1 MAIITGTSGND
12 ILTGTSADDEIVAFG
27 GHDKVDGGEGY
38 DQLRIEYTSTR
49 WDFFG
54 FPSSITWDGKQ
65 FTGVIRPREF
75 HEQTEFKNIE
85 SLDVT
90 LSINPEIVRI
100 SVDGLPGNSSA
111 VINAGGGIDTLSLTM
126 KIADTFFDA
135 SSLNDIKTNLPWK
148 FVSFEQFGIF
158 LGDGNNVIT
167 TSDGYDFIKAG
178 SGRNTINAGG
188 GGDQIVSQ
196 GGIDTIDGGAGS
208 DIWRLAL
215 SDTNINWHFNYD
227 GNGQTGSLSNGSRAT
242 SIESVSGDFGSG
254 NDRVT
259 LVRGV
264 GSFSLGAGSDY
275 VSLSQSSVVSV
286 DGGTGIDT
294 LILDQRGSQDRA
306 YSYLEYDPASGYSGE
321 VAWSSID
328 GFENIT
334 LYLDDG
340 GSSLQVQAD
349 GLQQGAKVRAVG
361 GTGHDVLLLD
371 FEKFSSVRVSVG
383 SDNVLRYGSGVF
395 IGFDEFEIQGG
406 EGDDIIT
413 GSRTLTNKLFGGAG
427 NDVLIGGSGVD
438 YFSGGDGDDKIYGR
452 GGADEIYGGDGN
464 DTFVLGLNSTA
475 SWINED
481 PDGGYDTVYTLDH
494 HFLNDYVERLIF
506 QGTDDLA
513 GGGNWLNNV
522 IIGNSG
528 FNLLYGG
535 DGNDSM
541 AGREGVDQIFGEDG
555 DDVING
561 GEGDDLLWGG
571 AGIDRLI
578 GGAGSDYFG
587 FVAMDIPGS
596 RDVIVD
602 FQAGEDMIALDKAA
616 FGGTRSSPPQPLDP
630 SAFIVGTK
638 ALTAEQR
645 IIYDEK
651 RGNLYFDTDGSGPE
665 AAVHLATLTTKP
677 VLTAESFV
685 VL

>member
-12 ILTGTSADDEIVAFG
+12 ILTGTSADDVIVAFG
-27 GHDKVDGGEGY
+27 GYDKVDGGEGY

-54 FPSSITWDGKQ
+54 FPSLITWDGKQ

-90 LSINPEIVRI
+90 LSRNPEIVYF
-100 SVDGLPGNSSA
+100 SVDGLPGNSSV
-111 VINAGGGIDTLSLTM
+111 VINAGGGIDTLNLTM
-126 KIADTFFDA
+126 KIADTVFDA

-158 LGDGNNVIT
+158 LGDGNNAVT

-178 SGRNTINAGG
+178 SGRNAINAGG

-215 SDTNINWHFNYD
+215 SDTNINWRFRYD
-227 GNGQTGSLSNGSRAT
+227 GSTQTGSLSNGSSAK
-242 SIESVSGDFGSG
+242 SIESVVGDFGSG

-275 VSLSQSSVVSV
+275 VSLSQSSYVSV
-286 DGGTGIDT
+286 DGGVGIAT
-294 LILDQRGSQDRA
+294 LVLDQRGSQGGGN
-306 YSYLEYDPASGYSGE
+306 SYLEYDPAAGYSGSA
-321 VAWSSID
+321 VGSSFT

-334 LYLDDG
+334 LYFDDFG
-340 GSSLQVQAD
+340 NSLQVQAE
-349 GLQQGAKVRAVG
+349 GLKEGAKVRVVAG
-361 GTGHDVLLLD
+361 AGHDYLSLD
-371 FEKFSSVRVSVG
+371 FEKFSAVRVSVG

-427 NDVLIGGSGVD
+427 NDFLVGGSGVD

-475 SWINED
+475 SWINEG
-481 PDGGYDTVYTLDH
+481 PDGGYDTVQTLDH

-513 GGGNWLNNV
+513 GGGNWQNNV

-528 FNLLYGG
+528 NNLLYGG
-535 DGNDSM
+535 DGNDTLS
-541 AGREGVDQIFGEDG
+541 GRAGVDQIYGDDG
-555 DDVING
+555 DDVLNG
-561 GEGDDLLWGG
+561 GDGDDFLWGG

-578 GGAGSDYFG
+578 GGAGADKFG
-587 FVAMDIPGS
+587 FVAMDLPTG
-596 RDVIVD
+596 RDIITD

-616 FGGTRSSPPQPLDP
+616 FGGTPSSPPQPLDP

-677 VLTAESFV
+677 VLTSESFI